1 MRLCKTI
8 NEIGALIKS
17 LRIENKT
24 VGLVPTMGYLHEGHL
39 TLVREAR
46 QCCDVVVMSIF
57 VNPTQFG
64 PKEDFGSYP
73 RDLQRDSE
81 LAEEAGVD
89 IIFAP
94 EVEEMYPRGFRTSV
108 DVEEITDVLCGAA
121 RPGHFRG
128 VATVVTKLF
137 NIVQPDMA
145 FFGQKDYQQVLVIKG
160 LVRDLNINVKIID
173 VPIARELDGL
183 ALSSR
188 NVYLSKSEREAAK
201 VLSRSLAKAQEQV
214 ANGVRDIEK
223 IRELV
228 LSEIESE
235 PLARI
240 DYVEI
245 RSIPDLKDLKVLE
258 DRALLALAVKFGN
271 TRLIDNKVLEV

>member
-8 NEIGALIKS
+8 NEIRPLIKS
-17 LRIENKT
+17 IRLENKT

-39 TLVREAR
+39 ALVREAR
-46 QCCDVVVMSIF
+46 QCCDFVVMSIF

-73 RDLQRDSE
+73 RDLQRDSA
-81 LAEEAGVD
+81 LAADAGVD

-94 EVEEMYPRGFRTSV
+94 EVEEMYPQGFRTSV
-108 DVEEITDVLCGAA
+108 DVEGITDVLCGAA

-137 NIVQPDMA
+137 NIVQPDRA

-160 LVRDLNINVKIID
+160 LVRDLNINIKVVD
-173 VPIARELDGL
+173 VPIARESDGL

-188 NVYLSKSEREAAK
+188 NVYLSESEREAAK

-214 ANGVRDIEK
+214 ANGIRSIEE
-223 IRELV
+223 IRGLV
-228 LSEIESE
+228 VSEIESE